1 MTAFLERHSEQAY
14 ALLRMVAGFLFI
26 WHGTEKLLGFPIAPG
41 GAVPAFVTWVAGPIE
56 LVGGS
61 LIAIGL
67 WTRWAAFICS
77 GEMAV
82 AYWSFHA
89 LRALFPLENRG
100 ELAILYCFVF
110 LFVAARGPGIWSVDA
125 ARGRAA

>member
-67 WTRWAAFICS
+67 WTRWAAFLCS

-125 ARGRAA
+125 ARRRAA